1 MNLVT
6 LHQGLFG
13 RTPRTTV
20 RALRVTLQQ
29 RRLYKAFPN
38 ARGFSLTSAQARV
51 WKNEFQLTAALVVA
65 LAQARIGE
73 DREVFLFLPEHYR
86 EWVMGQIKKRAQYV
100 IACQVAANNPECGAK
115 LREMIG
121 QLSIHSGFGE
131 VNEPTYWAAFGFC
144 SEGALPDWIGQRLIK
159 ASG

>member
-1 MNLVT
+1 MDRVKFHL
-6 LHQGLFG
+6 GLFG

-20 RALRVTLQQ
+20 RALRVTSQQ

-51 WKNEFQLTAALVVA
+51 WKNEERLTAALVVA
-65 LAQARIGE
+65 LAQAWAGE
-73 DREVFLFLPEHYR
+73 SREVFIYLPEHYR
-86 EWVMGQIKKRAQYV
+86 EWAMGQIKKRAQYAL
-100 IACQVAANNPECGAK
+100 ACQVAANGPESGAT
-115 LREMIG
+115 LREVIG

-131 VNEPTYWAAFGFC
+131 VNEPAYWAAFGFC